1 MLQINNLS
9 YAIGERILIDKINL
23 SISPGQRIA
32 LVGANGTGKTTLL
45 RLVTG
50 ELQPENGQIM
60 KPAEYDIGYLPQEE
74 LNPEDKVIL
83 EYTLLGSKRIMKI
96 EQEIID
102 IHFRL
107 GKSKENEK
115 RLLERLGALE
125 TEFSLSGGYEIEFKA
140 KKILM
145 GLGFEEN
152 DFKRSLNEFSGG
164 WRMRVLLAR
173 ILLMEPHIL
182 LLDEP
187 TNHLDIESLE
197 WLEDYLRNYPGGIVV
212 VSHDRF
218 FIDRMAKEIVELH
231 NGKATKYTGN
241 YSSYQKQ
248 KEEQRLI
255 LIEQYKRQQEEI
267 EKTKRFIERFR
278 YKATKAKQVQSRI
291 KQLEKIELIAPPE
304 EKSAISF
311 KIEVN
316 SQSYKDVL
324 NVEHL
329 SFAYDTADVLHDIN
343 LYIGRGDKIALVGE
357 NGAGKTTF
365 TKLISG
371 ELKAQRGDL
380 AIGEKVIIGYY
391 AQHQID
397 SLDLNNTIYQE
408 VEAAASPLYRPKL
421 RDILG
426 VFQFSGDDVNKKIQV
441 LSGGEKARVSLAKI
455 LLSPCNF
462 LIMDEPT
469 NHLDL
474 ASKQAL
480 EKALKEYNGTMIL
493 ISHDRYFLDRLVNR
507 VIEIKN
513 STLKEYFGNYSD
525 YLRKKEEIALREN
538 INQESRKEETMEK
551 TQPGRKSKEQ
561 KRKEA
566 QARQAIS
573 KERTSLLKRI
583 NLIESELEHLET
595 EKAEK
600 EALMAEPQTY
610 SQPDLI
616 KKLKRKYDELDS
628 HIKEYEN
635 EWEELQIKYEEL
647 MEQLK
652 NVAVQID

>member
-45 RLVTG
+45 RLITG
-50 ELQPENGQIM
+50 ELQPENGQMM
-60 KPAEYDIGYLPQEE
+60 KPADYDIGYLPQEE

-102 IHFRL
+102 IHNRL
-107 GKSKENEK
+107 GKNKENEK

-173 ILLMEPHIL
+173 ILLMEPQIL

-255 LIEQYKRQQEEI
+255 LIEQYKRQQDEI

-278 YKATKAKQVQSRI
+278 YKATKAKQVQSRV

-304 EKSAISF
+304 EKTGISF

-324 NVEHL
+324 KVENL
-329 SFAYDTADVLHDIN
+329 SFAYDTNDVLHDIN
-343 LYIGRGDKIALVGE
+343 LYLGRGDKIALVGE

-371 ELKAQRGDL
+371 ELKAQKGNL

-397 SLDLNNTIYQE
+397 SLNLDNTIYQE
-408 VEAAASPLYRPKL
+408 VESSASPLYRTKL

-426 VFQFSGDDVNKKIQV
+426 VFQFSGDDVNKKIVV

-513 STLKEYFGNYSD
+513 NNLKEYFGNYSD
-525 YLRKKEEIALREN
+525 YLRKKEELAQREN
-538 INQESRKEETMEK
+538 VNQEPRKEETIGNAQ
-551 TQPGRKSKEQ
+551 TGRKSKEQ

-573 KERTSLLKRI
+573 KERSILQKRI
-583 NLIESELEHLET
+583 EYIENELEKLE
-595 EKAEK
+595 AEK
-600 EALMAEPQTY
+600 TDKENLMALPETY
-610 SQPDLI
+610 TQPDLI
-616 KKLKRKYDELDS
+616 KKLKKEYEVFDLR
-628 HIKEYEN
+628 IKDYEN

-647 MEQLK
+647 LEQL
-652 NVAVQID
+652 NDI

>member
-9 YAIGERILIDKINL
+9 YAVGERILIDNVNL
-23 SISPGQRIA
+23 NISPGQRIA
-32 LVGANGTGKTTLL
+32 LIGANGAGKTTFL
-45 RLVTG
+45 RLIIG
-50 ELQPENGQIM
+50 EIHPESGGIN
-60 KPAEYDIGYLPQEE
+60 KPAAYDIGYLPQEE
-74 LNPEDKVIL
+74 LNPENKKIL

-102 IHFRL
+102 IHKKL
-107 GKSKENEK
+107 STDNSGDK
-115 RLLERLGALE
+115 RLLQRLGALE
-125 TEFSLSGGYEIEFKA
+125 TEFSLCGGYDIEFKA
-140 KKILM
+140 KKILI
-145 GLGFEEN
+145 GLGFKEN
-152 DFKRSLNEFSGG
+152 DFERSLNEFSGG

-173 ILLMEPHIL
+173 ILLKEPQIL

-197 WLEDYLRNYPGGIVV
+197 WLEDYLKNYPGAIMV

-218 FIDRMAKEIVELH
+218 FIDRMANEIIELY
-231 NGKATKYTGN
+231 NGKTTKYRGN
-241 YSSYQKQ
+241 YSAYQKQ
-248 KEEQRLI
+248 KEERRQI
-255 LIEQYKRQQEEI
+255 LSEQYKRQQEEI

-291 KQLEKIELIAPPE
+291 KQLEKLERIAPPE
-304 EKSAISF
+304 EKSSISF

-324 NVEHL
+324 KVENL
-329 SFAYDTADVLHDIN
+329 SFAYDTENVLHNIN
-343 LYIGRGDKIALVGE
+343 LYIGRGDKVALVGE

-371 ELKAQRGDL
+371 ELKNHSGL
-380 AIGEKVIIGYY
+380 LKIGEKVIIGYY

-397 SLDLNNTIYQE
+397 ALNLNNTIYQE
-408 VEAAASPLYRPKL
+408 VESAASDLYRSKL

-426 VFQFSGDDVNKKIQV
+426 VFQFSGDDVNKRIAV
-441 LSGGEKARVSLAKI
+441 LSGGEKARVSLSKI

-480 EKALKEYNGTMIL
+480 EKALQEYNGTMIL
-493 ISHDRYFLDRLVNR
+493 ISHDRYFLDKLVNR
-507 VIEIKN
+507 VIELKEGK
-513 STLKEYFGNYSD
+513 LKEYFGNYSD
-525 YLRKKEEIALREN
+525 YLRKKEELIPKEN
-538 INQESRKEETMEK
+538 FSVKNK
-551 TQPGRKSKEQ
+551 TAEATQKSQSSRKSKEQ

-573 KERTSLLKRI
+573 KERGALQKRI
-583 NLIESELEHLET
+583 VFIEDDLERLEA
-595 EKAEK
+595 EKAYKEK
-600 EALMAEPQTY
+600 LMAQPETY
-610 SQPDLI
+610 VQPDLV
-616 KKLKRKYDELDS
+616 KKLKQEYENIDMR
-628 HIKEYEN
+628 IKEYES
-635 EWEELQIKYEEL
+635 EWEELQVKYEEL
-647 MEQLK
+647 LHELE
-652 NVAVQID
+652 NI

>member
-9 YAIGERILIDKINL
+9 YAVGERILIDNVNL
-23 SISPGQRIA
+23 NISPGQRIA
-32 LVGANGTGKTTLL
+32 LIGANGAGKTTFL
-45 RLVTG
+45 RLIIG
-50 ELQPENGQIM
+50 EIHPESGGIN
-60 KPAEYDIGYLPQEE
+60 KPAAYDIGYLPQEE
-74 LNPEDKVIL
+74 LNPENKKIL

-102 IHFRL
+102 IHKKL
-107 GKSKENEK
+107 STDNSGDK
-115 RLLERLGALE
+115 RLLQRLGALE
-125 TEFSLSGGYEIEFKA
+125 TEFSLCGGYDIEFKA

-145 GLGFEEN
+145 GLGFKEN
-152 DFKRSLNEFSGG
+152 DFERSLNEFSGG

-173 ILLMEPHIL
+173 ILLKEPQIL

-197 WLEDYLRNYPGGIVV
+197 WLEDYLKNYPGAIMV

-218 FIDRMAKEIVELH
+218 FIDRMANEIIELY
-231 NGKATKYTGN
+231 NGKTTKYRGN
-241 YSSYQKQ
+241 YSAYQKQ
-248 KEEQRLI
+248 KEERRQI
-255 LIEQYKRQQEEI
+255 LSEQYKRQQEEI

-291 KQLEKIELIAPPE
+291 KQLEKLERIAPPE
-304 EKSAISF
+304 EKSSISF

-324 NVEHL
+324 KVENL
-329 SFAYDTADVLHDIN
+329 SFAYDTENVLHNIN
-343 LYIGRGDKIALVGE
+343 LYIGRGDKVALVGE

-371 ELKAQRGDL
+371 ELKNHSGL
-380 AIGEKVIIGYY
+380 LKIGEKVIIGYY

-397 SLDLNNTIYQE
+397 ALNLNNTIYQE
-408 VEAAASPLYRPKL
+408 VESAASDLYRSKL

-426 VFQFSGDDVNKKIQV
+426 VFQFSGDDVNKRIAV
-441 LSGGEKARVSLAKI
+441 LSGGEKARVSLSKI

-480 EKALKEYNGTMIL
+480 EKALQEYNGTMIL
-493 ISHDRYFLDRLVNR
+493 ISHDRYFLDKLVNR
-507 VIEIKN
+507 VIELKEGK
-513 STLKEYFGNYSD
+513 LKEYFGNYSD
-525 YLRKKEEIALREN
+525 YLRKKEELIPKEN
-538 INQESRKEETMEK
+538 FSVKNK
-551 TQPGRKSKEQ
+551 TAQATQKSQSSRKSKEQ

-573 KERTSLLKRI
+573 KERGALQKRI
-583 NLIESELEHLET
+583 VFIEDDLERLEA
-595 EKAEK
+595 EKAYKEK
-600 EALMAEPQTY
+600 LMAQPETY
-610 SQPDLI
+610 VQPDLV
-616 KKLKRKYDELDS
+616 KKLKQEYENIDMR
-628 HIKEYEN
+628 IKEYES
-635 EWEELQIKYEEL
+635 EWEELQVKYEEL
-647 MEQLK
+647 LHELE
-652 NVAVQID
+652 NI